1 MISRTY
7 QKYDGHRHLGHLATP
22 QIKETKCAVE
32 SDREQV
38 ERLVTKLY
46 SAMATLEKLLEIL
59 RNR

>member
-7 QKYDGHRHLGHLATP
+7 QKYDGHRHLGHLVTP

-46 SAMATLEKLLEIL
+46 SAMATL
-59 RNR
+59 N